1 MADNELVTTSEGLTA
16 DKVLAR
22 MGEWRSEFSIPV
34 VAGEYQTKIHEY
46 TSDEEKM
53 KYMQLALKAPVPMSE
68 YQIANFVIAPQ
79 LTASRQVRQCILE
92 LQSRG
97 KALETTKLDYRREN
111 IKLQKLEREW
121 ENSIKDNEDLD
132 TLDIELYEMD
142 LKEQKINIRR
152 IENSIVHTEHEMNV
166 MLKMMKEA
174 DEAGIDVQSISEG
187 SYMDPEEEKDYW
199 IQRMSKQA
207 GLDLLTT
214 GTIGMGNLDAII
226 TMDPEDQ
233 KEVFK
238 HALGFHNELKGQLEG
253 AERNLLEDQGS
264 SSEQLNW
271 TPPQQ
276 LESEPEQNVSPPP
289 EELPEGVMNKNL
301 LD

>member
-1 MADNELVTTSEGLTA
+1 MADNELVTQSEGLTA
-16 DKVLAR
+16 DQVLNR
-22 MGEWRSEFSIPV
+22 MGEWRSEYQVPCIASK
-34 VAGEYQTKIHEY
+34 YQTTIHEY
-46 TSDEEKM
+46 TSDDEKT
-53 KYMQLALKAPVPMSE
+53 KYMQLALMAPVPMSE
-68 YQIANFVIAPQ
+68 YQIANFVVAPQ

-92 LQSRG
+92 LQTRG
-97 KALETTKLDYRREN
+97 KALETTKLDYRRER

-121 ENSIKDNEDLD
+121 ENNIKDNENLD
-132 TLDIELYEMD
+132 PLDVELYEMD
-142 LKEQKINIRR
+142 VKEQKINIKR
-152 IENSIVHTEHEMNV
+152 IESSIIHTEHEMNV
-166 MLKMMKEA
+166 MLKMLKEA
-174 DEAGIDVQSISEG
+174 EEAGIDVEAVGKG
-187 SYMDPEEEKDYW
+187 SYLDPEEEKDYW

-226 TMDPEDQ
+226 TMDPDDQ

-276 LESEPEQNVSPPP
+276 LESKPEENPSPP
-289 EELPEGVMNKNL
+289 EALPEGVMNKNL

>member
-1 MADNELVTTSEGLTA
+1 MENNELVTQSVGLTA
-16 DKVLAR
+16 DQVLNR
-22 MGEWRSEFSIPV
+22 IGDWRSE
-34 VAGEYQTKIHEY
+34 YQVSVISTKYQNQVHEY

-68 YQIANFVIAPQ
+68 YQIANFVVAPQ
-79 LTASRQVRQCILE
+79 ITASRQVRQLILE
-92 LQSRG
+92 LQTRG

-121 ENSIKDNEDLD
+121 EGSIKDNEELD
-132 TLDIELYEMD
+132 PLDIELYGMD
-142 LKEQKINIRR
+142 LKEQKINIKR
-152 IENSIVHTEHEMNV
+152 IESSIIHTEHEMNV

-174 DEAGIDVQSISEG
+174 EEAGIDVKAIGEG

-226 TMDPEDQ
+226 TMDPDDQ

-238 HALGFHNELKGQLEG
+238 HALTFHNELKGQLEG
-253 AERNLLEDQGS
+253 AERTLLEDQGS
-264 SSEQLNW
+264 SSEQLGW

-276 LESEPEQNVSPPP
+276 LESEPEENASPS

>member
-1 MADNELVTTSEGLTA
+1 MENNELVTQSVGLTA
-16 DKVLAR
+16 DQVLNR
-22 MGEWRSEFSIPV
+22 IGDWRSE
-34 VAGEYQTKIHEY
+34 YQVSVISTKYQNQVHEY

-68 YQIANFVIAPQ
+68 YQIANFVVAPQ
-79 LTASRQVRQCILE
+79 ITASRQVRQCILE

-111 IKLQKLEREW
+111 IKLEKLEREW
-121 ENSIKDNEDLD
+121 ESNIKDNEELD
-132 TLDIELYEMD
+132 PLDIELYGMD
-142 LKEQKINIRR
+142 LKEQKINIKR
-152 IENSIVHTEHEMNV
+152 IESSIIHTEHEMNV

-174 DEAGIDVQSISEG
+174 EEAGIDVKAIGEG

-226 TMDPEDQ
+226 TMDPDDQ

-238 HALGFHNELKGQLEG
+238 HALTFHNELKGQLEG
-253 AERNLLEDQGS
+253 AERTLLEDQGS
-264 SSEQLNW
+264 SSEQLGW

-276 LESEPEQNVSPPP
+276 LESEPEENASPS